1 MKQAEALYDSHQE
14 SEYNRFVLDAKLKG
28 VDVEKEIE
36 KAEKEKAFKFQD
48 PKEYEKMPI
57 DERRKLTDQMLGK
70 HKGQFKKEI

>member
-14 SEYNRFVLDAKLKG
+14 SEYNRFVLDAKLRG
-28 VDVEKEIE
+28 VDVEKEIK
-36 KAEKEKAFKFQD
+36 KAEKKKTFTFQD

-57 DERRKLTDQMLGK
+57 EKRRELTDQMLGE